1 MLRHAPSEEARKT
14 VQAMAGYG
22 IPHDDIATVIGI
34 SPHTLR
40 KHYAKELDTGQIIAT
55 SKVAQNLFRIAT
67 GEGREAV
74 AAAIF
79 WLKTRAGWSEY
90 GEFHKAR
97 AMPIGKKE
105 EAVEA
110 AANPDANTPMGSA
123 MQRRQATLQ

>member
-1 MLRHAPSEEARKT
+1 
-14 VQAMAGYG
+14 MAGYG
-22 IPHDDIATVIGI
+22 IPHDDIATVIGV

-74 AAAIF
+74 TAAIF

-90 GEFHKAR
+90 SAAQMQR
-97 AMPIGKKE
+97 PIGKKA
-105 EAVEA
+105 EAEQA
-110 AANPDANTPMGSA
+110 AVLAAEGTEWSD
-123 MQRRQATLQ
+123 LVH